1 MSWVVV
7 FDESA
12 SWYATDAAPSKP
24 IVTDIDSEED
34 DRLRPT
40 PKDSPILT
48 RLSGPKEPPRNHST
62 SWPSQKSD
70 KRKAKMHKYK
80 VGHFDKSDADRS
92 ACSVNSEFGV
102 PIMKTPI
109 IKKALADTNE
119 KLHCLTKEKNVVT

>member
-1 MSWVVV
+1 
-7 FDESA
+7 
-12 SWYATDAAPSKP
+12 
-24 IVTDIDSEED
+24 
-34 DRLRPT
+34 
-40 PKDSPILT
+40 
-48 RLSGPKEPPRNHST
+48 
-62 SWPSQKSD
+62 
-70 KRKAKMHKYK
+70 MHKYK